1 MADVLYEKREHI
13 AYITLNRPEKLNAQ
27 SDDLLSGLES
37 ALGDLRDD
45 PELKVGIVT
54 GAGHKAFSTGG
65 DLEMI
70 SKLSGSF
77 KFREERFWKTF
88 ARSPICFRE
97 MGTVWKPLIAAVNG
111 YCLAGGLELALA
123 CDIIIASDNA
133 TFGIPEVTLGAIP
146 SAGGTQRLIRR
157 VPFGMAL
164 EIMLTGESI
173 TAQEAYRIG
182 LVNKVVPLAELMSAA
197 EKLAKKIADSP
208 LHALMVLKE
217 LAWRGGLCMSF
228 TEGLRM
234 EKVYSRILREDEEQ
248 KERMEAALKRIQKKQ
263 KRKG

>member
-1 MADVLYEKREHI
+1 
-13 AYITLNRPEKLNAQ
+13 
-27 SDDLLSGLES
+27 
-37 ALGDLRDD
+37 
-45 PELKVGIVT
+45 
-54 GAGHKAFSTGG
+54 
-65 DLEMI
+65 
-70 SKLSGSF
+70 
-77 KFREERFWKTF
+77 
-88 ARSPICFRE
+88 